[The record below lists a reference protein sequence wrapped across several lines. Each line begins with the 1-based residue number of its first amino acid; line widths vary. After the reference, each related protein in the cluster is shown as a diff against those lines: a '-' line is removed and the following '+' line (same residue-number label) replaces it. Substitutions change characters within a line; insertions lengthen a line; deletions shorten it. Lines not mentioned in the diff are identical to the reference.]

1 MTEAVSRSITILE
14 FAPMYIRKEGRPP
27 RARGGRGKS
36 KIGYI
41 VPEVAGTRF
50 THQNDRESLL
60 YTLVGPK
67 MRLIEVNT
75 SVWTDM

>member
-1 MTEAVSRSITILE
+1 MCLAYR
-14 FAPMYIRKEGRPP
+14 AMGRKNPLDLAE
-27 RARGGRGKS
+27 RAAQYVKYVGAFLSPKNC
-36 KIGYI
+36 YI

-67 MRLIEVNT
+67 MRLIEVNET
-75 SVWTDM
+75 V